1 MVTSW
6 LSSIPTVSH
15 RFVGIDS
22 LRVTGSRSQLEQHM
36 GQGLDEVPE
45 HVGRHVAFADGW
57 GSEEGLAG
65 YGHARRSVDA
75 SELHPE
81 AESVDPL
88 IGSAFNPA
96 SVKALYGVPAGA
108 RSLNPLNKQAVGV
121 FGSAF
126 DPVALAAFQTTQ
138 GLRQHN
144 VSRHFN
150 AKAEPFLRDLEA
162 NLNVQYLMGMAD
174 GAETWFFQQ
183 GGEDW
188 LLALLDAVDS
198 VDTPPWVLSITY
210 GWPERAQCDTR
221 DLGGPRAECRRLSY
235 SSAEYVKR
243 VNTLFQ
249 KLGSRGVSVIV
260 SSGDRGAGGYS
271 SNCPLRKGK
280 DNLCP
285 QIRMV
290 FNDLS
295 CNFPEG
301 CTALLREPDCLRVL
315 DKAKAAAAL
324 RGCAVSFDPGSPGR
338 TPFFSS
344 SCSCTDMFTGPP
356 MQEDRCALQ
365 PYFFDRSAAA
375 GGKEPFEPTF
385 PASSPYVTAVG
396 ATAPMQKP
404 SPVCGDKDVLCAGG
418 ERAASSDLG
427 MEATSGGGFSIYS
440 ETPAY
445 QQAAVARY
453 LSAYASELPPAAFY
467 SPGKRGYPDVA
478 AVGAGCEMAATG
490 STGELSRV
498 DGTSCS
504 APIVAG
510 IVSLVNSQL
519 LDRGKAPMGFLN
531 PLLYR
536 MAADHP
542 EAFNDVTVGV
552 NACLDDRRKCCEHG
566 WPAKKGWDP
575 VTGLGTINYPFF
587 LSYVLNIAPRA
598 NDLGHLAGDKKDPYL
613 TVPIVV
619 GVALMCLF
627 VAALPGACFGLLPM
641 GDLLRKLGATHSAK
655 VSAAALRREEREAER
670 ARKEAEREA
679 KRAAGDG
686 PMAPVILFFQKAGRA
701 IAAAGA
707 AVAAALWSVW
717 DRVAGMATGTKYPE
731 RKERRQKR
739 REEKAAAKGRGQGQ
753 AILDGGETG
762 EAGGAGEAT
771 AADGSAPQQRR
782 GGSRRDEPGQDGPGI
797 MSTLASAFSEL
808 TSSGPPAREYTRKR
822 KERRIRVEEFAENDD
837 EDDEDEGRSS
847 FKTPATAANL

>member
-1 MVTSW
+1 MGEDFDLV
-6 LSSIPTVSH
+6 PSH
-15 RFVGIDS
+15 LAGHI
-22 LRVTGSRSQLEQHM
+22 
-36 GQGLDEVPE
+36 
-45 HVGRHVAFADGW
+45 AFADSW
-57 GSEEGLAG
+57 GSEEGLSG

-81 AESVDPL
+81 PESVDPL

-96 SVKALYGVPAGA
+96 AVKELYGVPRGA

-121 FGSAF
+121 FGSSF
-126 DPVALAAFQTTQ
+126 DPTALATFQTEM

-221 DLGGPRAECRRLSY
+221 DRGGPRAECRRLSY

-271 SNCPLRKGK
+271 SNCPLRKSK

-285 QIRMV
+285 QVRMV
-290 FNDLS
+290 LNDLS

-301 CTALLREPDCLRVL
+301 CSALLREPECLRVL

-338 TPFFSS
+338 APFFSS
-344 SCSCTDMFTGPP
+344 SCECTELFTGPP
-356 MQEDRCALQ
+356 LQEDRCVLQ
-365 PYFFDRSAAA
+365 QYVFDRVAA
-375 GGKEPFEPTF
+375 GGGREPFEPTF

-396 ATAPMQKP
+396 ATVAMQRP
-404 SPVCGDKDVLCAGG
+404 SPVCGNKDVLCAGG

-427 MEATSGGGFSIYS
+427 LEATSGGGFSIYS

-453 LSAYASELPPAAFY
+453 LSSYASELPPAAFY
-467 SPGKRGYPDVA
+467 SAGKRGYPDVA
-478 AVGAGCEMAATG
+478 AVGAGCEMVPTG
-490 STGELSRV
+490 SAGELSRV

-542 EAFNDVTVGV
+542 EAFNDVTVGR
-552 NACLDDRRKCCEHG
+552 NDCLDDRRKCCEHG

-627 VAALPGACFGLLPM
+627 VSAIPGACFGLLPM

-655 VSAAALRREEREAER
+655 MTAAAQRKEAER

-679 KRAAGDG
+679 KRGDG
-686 PMAPVILFFQKAGRA
+686 GPMGPVVLFFQNAGRA

-717 DRVAGMATGTKYPE
+717 DRLAGMATGTKYPE
-731 RKERRQKR
+731 RKERRQRR
-739 REEKAAAKGRGQGQ
+739 REEKAAAKSGR
-753 AILDGGETG
+753 AVPLDGG
-762 EAGGAGEAT
+762 EAGGAAASEAE
-771 AADGSAPQQRR
+771 AEAVAQ
-782 GGSRRDEPGQDGPGI
+782 SRSSRPSDAGQGGPGI

-847 FKTPATAANL
+847 FKTPATASNL